1 MADLYGLG
9 NTLLSAGTFGLN
21 NLFADWQAGRT
32 AQRNYQYGERAAQ
45 NADARTRA
53 LYNDFYS
60 PKALLKQYKEAGLS
74 PSIMY
79 GGTPGQGGM
88 TGAQGSGAGISG
100 VPFAPLSLVDAAQ
113 AAALNAQTEKTKAE
127 TENISLDT
135 TRQEIQRGIEELQA
149 SQYKNEWLLLNSTWI
164 DDKTGEKT
172 SIFEAARNFY
182 TYEDFINWCRNGQ
195 TTDEEI
201 KRATQTETG
210 QKILREIYTGSNRF
224 TRDIMVLSE
233 ETVSRSFQLSIL
245 NKLKEQGFIE
255 LNATAAIQ
263 QLKTSISTDEL
274 TQSQKDAWNNLLD
287 RLGKKGSTGRDIAI
301 ILGMILSNF
310 AGKVGVKINTGI

>member
-1 MADLYGLG
+1 MALIGLLNTGLSYLMG
-9 NTLLSAGTFGLN
+9 NSMA
-21 NLFADWQAGRT
+21 
-32 AQRNYQYGERAAQ
+32 AQNAERNYMYGEMAAQ
-45 NADARTRA
+45 NADRRTRA
-53 LYNDFYS
+53 LYRDFYS
-60 PKALLKQYKEAGLS
+60 PEAQMRQIEAAGLS
-74 PSIMY
+74 PSIFY

-88 TGAQGSGAGISG
+88 SGAQGTGTSGNSAT
-100 VPFAPLSLVDAAQ
+100 FAPVSLLEGAQ
-113 AAALNAQTEKTKAE
+113 AANLIAQTQKTKAE

-135 TRQEIQRGIEELQA
+135 IRQQIQKGIEELQA
-149 SQYKNEWLLLNSTWI
+149 SQYKKEWLLLNSTWTN
-164 DDKTGEKT
+164 DETGQKS

-182 TYEDFINWCRNGQ
+182 TYEEFVNWCRNGQ
-195 TTDEEI
+195 NTDEEI
-201 KRATQTETG
+201 KQATQTEAG
-210 QKILREIYTGSNRF
+210 QKILREIYTGANRF

-233 ETVSRSFQLSIL
+233 ETVSKSFQMSIL
-245 NKLKEQGFIE
+245 NKLQEQGFID